1 MRVRIYRRDHFP
13 EDQWYRNS
21 YRDSRFA
28 LQAKRTYL
36 NNPAILDTHDRD
48 DVFRLDSETLAWVL
62 QIDRT

>member
-21 YRDSRFA
+21 YRDPLSA
-28 LQAKRTYL
+28 LQAKRRYL
-36 NNPAILDTHDRD
+36 QNPGIRDMSGRDDMYRLDRD
-48 DVFRLDSETLAWVL
+48 TLEWVL